1 MSSLERI
8 LGRLDGVRRSGEG
21 WLARCPG
28 HEDRHPSLG
37 INEGDDGRVLLRCFA
52 GCAAGQVVV
61 AGLGMRDLFPEEEGG
76 RPIPRCDAS
85 TVQQSP
91 GGCTLE
97 RYAQAKQL
105 PAGFLQGLGSSDIT
119 RLSQPAL
126 RVPYLDAEGN
136 ETAVWVRVALT
147 KDPGGADNRFRWRK
161 GSKLCLYGLDRLKQA
176 REAGYVILVEGESD
190 CHTLWHHGHPAL
202 GLPGANTWQEARDAL
217 HLDGIDAI
225 YVLVEPDT
233 GEEATPRWLSG
244 SAIRDRVLLMRL
256 DGVKDTSELH
266 LADPGRFAERLGKA
280 LRSAT
285 PWTQHQQILQQSEH
299 ATSWEQCRDLAETP
313 DILAVFVADLRRCL
327 VVGEDRLAQ
336 VLFLAIMSRLLDRP
350 VSVAVK
356 GPSSAGKSFTVKK
369 VVKFLPEGACYPLTA
384 MSERALAYS
393 EEPLNHRM
401 LVLYEAAGLDSDF
414 ATYLI
419 RSLLSE
425 GRIRYETVLKTS
437 QGLEGKL
444 IEREGPTGLI
454 TTTTA
459 VRLHPENATRLFSI
473 TTTDTNE
480 QTRAIMLASTQE
492 QTEPASLER
501 WHALHRWIE
510 TGDREVAVPYAP
522 TLAELIPPVSVRLRR
537 DFPALVTLIKA
548 HALLHAAT
556 RQHDSAGRVLAT
568 HDDYQ
573 AVRGLVSDL
582 VSDAAEATVRDTVRE
597 TIAEKLDK
605 TPARQPRHT
614 ETGKEE
620 TRS

>member
-1 MSSLERI
+1 
-8 LGRLDGVRRSGEG
+8 
-21 WLARCPG
+21 
-28 HEDRHPSLG
+28 
-37 INEGDDGRVLLRCFA
+37 
-52 GCAAGQVVV
+52 
-61 AGLGMRDLFPEEEGG
+61 
-76 RPIPRCDAS
+76 
-85 TVQQSP
+85 
-91 GGCTLE
+91 
-97 RYAQAKQL
+97 
-105 PAGFLQGLGSSDIT
+105 
-119 RLSQPAL
+119 
-126 RVPYLDAEGN
+126 
-136 ETAVWVRVALT
+136 
-147 KDPGGADNRFRWRK
+147 
-161 GSKLCLYGLDRLKQA
+161 
-176 REAGYVILVEGESD
+176 
-190 CHTLWHHGHPAL
+190 
-202 GLPGANTWQEARDAL
+202 
-217 HLDGIDAI
+217 
-225 YVLVEPDT
+225 
-233 GEEATPRWLSG
+233 
-244 SAIRDRVLLMRL
+244 
-256 DGVKDTSELH
+256 
-266 LADPGRFAERLGKA
+266 
-280 LRSAT
+280 
-285 PWTQHQQILQQSEH
+285 
-299 ATSWEQCRDLAETP
+299 
-313 DILAVFVADLRRCL
+313 
-327 VVGEDRLAQ
+327 
-336 VLFLAIMSRLLDRP
+336 
-350 VSVAVK
+350 
-356 GPSSAGKSFTVKK
+356 
-369 VVKFLPEGACYPLTA
+369 

-459 VRLHPENATRLFSI
+459 VTLHPENETRLLSI

-582 VSDAAEATVRDTVRE
+582 VSDAAEATVPDTVRE